1 MTRHRH
7 VRERERSCTPVIGV
21 YDYTV
26 ILTYMSLLS
35 GVTGTIISMTG
46 IGHPYYGMF
55 FLLFS
60 GLCDAFDGKVART
73 KKDRSEF
80 EQSFGV
86 QIDSL
91 SDLIAFGVLPASV
104 GVALLRSS
112 SRYSDVPFRLADGE
126 RMHWYP
132 VMLIAI
138 AVLYVLAAMIRLA
151 YFNAT
156 EDERRQDCETFG
168 REYYTG
174 LPVTAAALVFPL
186 VLLLHHILRFDLSL
200 VYFAVMMLMGFLFLG
215 GFRIPKPGKR
225 ELGIMVVIGVLELL
239 AFFFIHIM
247 GNR

>member
-1 MTRHRH
+1 M
-7 VRERERSCTPVIGV
+7 IGV

-26 ILTYMSLLS
+26 ILTYLSLLS
-35 GVTGTIISMTG
+35 GCTGMIISMTG

-80 EQSFGV
+80 EQTFGM

-112 SRYSDVPFRLADGE
+112 PKYSDVPFRIADGE

-132 VMLIAI
+132 VVLIVV

-156 EDERRQDCETFG
+156 EDERKAD
-168 REYYTG
+168 REALGKEYFTG

-186 VLLLHHILRFDLSL
+186 VLLLHNCLRFDLSL
-200 VYFAVMMLMGFLFLG
+200 VYFAVMLIMGLLFLG
-215 GFRIPKPGKR
+215 SFRIPKPGKR
-225 ELGIMVVIGVLELL
+225 ELSIMVIIGVLELL
-239 AFFFIHIM
+239 AVLLIYLKGH
-247 GNR
+247 R